1 MAPASRPTS
10 KKRSLANGGAENVL
24 PRRFLR
30 PLLFLALGRN
40 DRSYGY
46 ELAEA
51 VREYGL
57 AIDLAGVY
65 RELRALEQRDL
76 LSSEWEP
83 SKNGPDRRVYMMTD
97 AGRQARSE
105 AIESLRQARD
115 QLIAALDAC
124 DVDES
129 SSA

>member
-1 MAPASRPTS
+1 MATTDKPKANPTPATARTES
-10 KKRSLANGGAENVL
+10 VL

-30 PLLFLALGRN
+30 QLLFVALGRN
-40 DRSYGY
+40 ERSYGY

-51 VREYGL
+51 VRSHGL
-57 AIDLAGVY
+57 GVDLAGVY
-65 RELRALEQRDL
+65 RELRALEQHDF

-97 AGRQARSE
+97 AGREARAA

-115 QLIAALDAC
+115 HLTAALEATTLDQA
-124 DVDES
+124 S
-129 SSA
+129 KA